1 MLREGR
7 ISWIRRVRED
17 LSILEFVFCCP
28 QEREF
33 GLFAQ
38 HTTMTPIHQTYALF
52 GYKCLSCWIIL
63 VLIGIHVIDSRCRTG
78 QGEGKKKGRKK
89 IWYST
94 TTSTELSGEMM
105 DTASSV
111 VLSVELV
118 CAGQDLFTLSFTISQ
133 AVMYPRSL
141 ACVHRRVPLKYIL
154 PAG

>member
-78 QGEGKKKGRKK
+78 QGEGKFTIR
-89 IWYST
+89 IC
-94 TTSTELSGEMM
+94 
-105 DTASSV
+105 
-111 VLSVELV
+111 
-118 CAGQDLFTLSFTISQ
+118 CAGWTF
-133 AVMYPRSL
+133 SL
-141 ACVHRRVPLKYIL
+141 PWRRVNESDMRKSNFDFAMWFHGLLFDIL
-154 PAG
+154 TSLNVYYVIFSCVTTEHKA